1 MTRLLEAAG
10 VDALQWRVLVR
21 AFLKIDF
28 GGLRRIGDSRAARRS
43 AGALFFVALIYFLS
57 GFAPAIVIAGSPDL
71 LLGAT
76 IMTTIVGFMVLSSL
90 LVGEGLSI
98 ISPDD
103 HAILGFRPVTSRT
116 YFAVRLTTLFVRT
129 VAIVSLVS
137 LLPVVAL
144 LSKDGL
150 HPIRALGGLLAAHGA
165 GAAVTLGFVAGYG
178 WLLRTAGPTRV
189 LRVMSYAQFA
199 VNMTVWLS
207 FMLVTQGLQRRLLA
221 GVRFSDAPWVLAYP
235 GAWFASVVQLAGGDF
250 SAIPLAGTAL
260 AVLLLAVILRAISGK
275 LSLDYA
281 AALGRLTTTAAPQ
294 TKRASRSA
302 WLGLLHRE
310 TRAVAILVRS
320 QFKND
325 IKFRLGLISLLPITL
340 IYLMMGMR
348 HESIGDP
355 FVAGAPR
362 GSEVGFIQ
370 IALMFLP
377 MTLRQTIVTSDAYRA
392 SWLFYATPA
401 DRTRL
406 VLAAR
411 DVITVFFLVPYLAF
425 MAAIFAYFFGN
436 VLHAIVHA
444 FFLGFMSYLVLQF
457 TIMIDPKLP
466 FSMPPTKDTRGGM
479 TFVLQL
485 LVMFVGMAAY
495 FLLTYVV
502 YRSVIRLVIA
512 TILFFTAAKV
522 MSQMTRARVERR
534 VEGFAYLD

>member
-1 MTRLLEAAG
+1 VSRLLEAVG

-21 AFLKIDF
+21 AFLRIDF
-28 GGLRRIGDSRAARRS
+28 GGLRRIGESSAARRT
-43 AGALFFVALIYFLS
+43 AGTLFLTALIYFLS
-57 GFAPAIVIAGSPDL
+57 GFVPAMIIAGSSDL

-76 IMTTIVGFMVLSSL
+76 VMTTIIGLMVLSSL
-90 LVGEGLSI
+90 VVGEGLAI
-98 ISPDD
+98 LSPDD

-144 LSKDGL
+144 LARDGL
-150 HPIRALGGLLAAHGA
+150 HPIRALGGLVAAHGA
-165 GAAVTLGFVAGYG
+165 GAAVTLGFVAAYG

-189 LRVMSYAQFA
+189 LRVMSYAQF
-199 VNMTVWLS
+199 VINMTVWLS
-207 FMLVTQGLQRRLLA
+207 FMLVTQGLQRQLLA
-221 GVRFSDAPWVLAYP
+221 GVRFADAPWVLAYP
-235 GAWFASVVQLAGGDF
+235 GTWFASVVQVAAGDF
-250 SAIPLAGTAL
+250 STVPIAGTAL
-260 AVLLLAVILRAISGK
+260 AVLLVAVILKAISGK

-281 AALGRLTTTAAPQ
+281 AALGRLTTTAASQ
-294 TKRASRSA
+294 VSNARRSA

-340 IYLMMGMR
+340 IYMMMGMR
-348 HESIGDP
+348 HDTIGDP
-355 FVAGAPR
+355 FVPGAPR

-370 IALMFLP
+370 IAVMFLP
-377 MTLRQTIVTSDAYRA
+377 MTLRQAIVTSDAYRA

-425 MAAIFAYFFGN
+425 MAAIFTYFFGN
-436 VLHAIVHA
+436 VLHAVLHA

-457 TIMIDPKLP
+457 TIMLDPKLP
-466 FSMPPTKDTRGGM
+466 FSTPPMKDTRGGM
-479 TFVLQL
+479 TFALQL
-485 LVMFVGMAAY
+485 LVMFLGIAAY
-495 FLLTYVV
+495 LLLTYVV
-502 YRSVIRLVIA
+502 YRSAIRIVIA
-512 TILFFTAAKV
+512 ASLFFTAAKL
-522 MSQMTRARVERR
+522 MAQMTRARVERR

>member
-1 MTRLLEAAG
+1 MTRFLEAVD

-28 GGLRRIGDSRAARRS
+28 GGLRIGDSSAARRT
-43 AGALFFVALIYFLS
+43 AGALFLTALIYFLS
-57 GFAPAIVIAGSPDL
+57 GFAPAMIIAGSPDR

-76 IMTTIVGFMVLSSL
+76 VMTTIVGFMVLSSL
-90 LVGEGLSI
+90 VVGEGLSI

-103 HAILGFRPVTSRT
+103 HAILGFRPITSRT

-144 LSKDGL
+144 LTKEGL
-150 HPIRALGGLLAAHGA
+150 HPIRALGGLVAAHGA
-165 GAAVTLGFVAGYG
+165 GAAVTLGFVAAYG
-178 WLLRTAGPTRV
+178 WLLRSVGPSRV
-189 LRVMSYAQFA
+189 VRVMSYMQFA

-207 FMLVTQGLQRRLLA
+207 FMLVTQGLQRRLLG
-221 GVRFSDAPWVLAYP
+221 GVRLADVPWILAYP
-235 GAWFASVVQLAGGDF
+235 GTWFASVAQIAAGDF
-250 SAIPLAGTAL
+250 GTVPLAGTAL
-260 AVLLLAVILRAISGK
+260 AVLLLAVILKAISGK

-281 AALGRLTTTAAPQ
+281 AALGRLTTTAP
-294 TKRASRSA
+294 RAASAGRSA

-340 IYLMMGMR
+340 IYVMLGMR
-348 HESIGDP
+348 HGSIGDP
-355 FVAGAPR
+355 FVPGASR

-377 MTLRQTIVTSDAYRA
+377 MTLRQAIVTSDAYRA

-411 DVITVFFLVPYLAF
+411 DIITVFFLVPYLAF
-425 MAAIFAYFFGN
+425 MAAIFTYFFGN
-436 VLHAIVHA
+436 VLHALLHA
-444 FFLGFMSYLVLQF
+444 FFLGCMAYLVLQF

-466 FSMPPTKDTRGGM
+466 FSTPPTKDARGGM

-485 LVMFVGMAAY
+485 LVMFLGMAAY
-495 FLLTYVV
+495 LLLTYVV
-502 YRSVIRLVIA
+502 YQSVIRIVMA
-512 TILFFTAAKV
+512 AILFFVAAKV
-522 MSQMTRARVERR
+522 MAQMTRVRVERR

>member
-1 MTRLLEAAG
+1 VTRLLEAAG

-28 GGLRRIGDSRAARRS
+28 GGLRRVAESSAARRT
-43 AGALFFVALIYFLS
+43 AGTLFLTALIYFLS
-57 GFAPAIVIAGSPDL
+57 GFVPALILAGSPDL

-76 IMTTIVGFMVLSSL
+76 VMTTIVGFMVLSSL
-90 LVGEGLSI
+90 VVGEGLSI
-98 ISPDD
+98 LSPDD

-144 LSKDGL
+144 FARDGL
-150 HPIRALGGLLAAHGA
+150 HPIRALGGLIGAHGA
-165 GAAVTLGFVAGYG
+165 GAAVTLGFVAAYG
-178 WLLRTAGPTRV
+178 WLLRTAGPSRV
-189 LRVMSYAQFA
+189 MRVMSYMQFA

-207 FMLVTQGLQRRLLA
+207 FMLVSQGLERRLLG
-221 GVRFSDAPWVLAYP
+221 GVRLADAPWSLTYP
-235 GAWFASVVQLAGGDF
+235 GTWFGSVVQVAAGDF
-250 SAIPLAGTAL
+250 STVPIVGTAL
-260 AVLLLAVILRAISGK
+260 AVLLLGVILKAISGK

-294 TKRASRSA
+294 TSNARRSA

-348 HESIGDP
+348 HGTIGDP
-355 FVAGAPR
+355 FVPGAPR
-362 GSEVGFIQ
+362 GSEVGVIQ

-377 MTLRQTIVTSDAYRA
+377 MTLRQAIVTSDAYRA

-425 MAAIFAYFFGN
+425 MAAIFTYFFGN
-436 VLHAIVHA
+436 VLHAILHA

-457 TIMIDPKLP
+457 TIMLDPKLP
-466 FSMPPTKDTRGGM
+466 FSTPPMKDTRGGM
-479 TFVLQL
+479 TFALQL
-485 LVMFVGMAAY
+485 LVMFLGIAAY
-495 FLLTYVV
+495 VLLTYVV
-502 YRSVIRLVIA
+502 YRSAVRIVIA
-512 TILFFTAAKV
+512 AILFFTAAKL
-522 MSQMTRARVERR
+522 MAQMTRARVERR
-534 VEGFAYLD
+534 AEGFAYLE